1 MNPAI
6 DIQSLKKSFHHRF
19 SIKPDSVALNE
30 INLTIQPG
38 EMVALIG
45 ASGSGKSTLIRH
57 ISSLVLADKH
67 SHSCIQVNG
76 QTVQQAGAL
85 TSNVRDLRAQV
96 SLIFQQFNLVG
107 RLPVITNVLTGMLHR
122 LPLWRTLLQYF
133 KVEEQQLALQALDRV
148 GILHCAQQ
156 RASTLSGGQSQR
168 AAIAR
173 AIVQKAK
180 IILADEPIAS
190 LDPESS
196 RVVMELLTEMKLTE
210 MNQKDQCTVV
220 VALHQI
226 NIAKKY
232 CKRTIALRGGSVVF
246 DGPTNQLT
254 PQLLRDLYGSQVNE
268 ILSLS
273 DHISE
278 LNITPLSIPHP
289 PINNT
294 IESQHAH

>member
-19 SIKPDSVALNE
+19 SKKPDSIALNE

-57 ISSLVLADKH
+57 ISGLVLADKH

-85 TSNVRDLRAQV
+85 SSNVRDLRAQV

-196 RVVMELLTEMKLTE
+196 RVVMELLTEM
-210 MNQKDQCTVV
+210 NQKDQCTVV

-232 CKRTIALRGGSVVF
+232 CTRTIALRGGSVVF

-278 LNITPLSIPHP
+278 LNITPLRIPHTAF
-289 PINNT
+289 NNT
-294 IESQHAH
+294 VEPQHAH

>member
-1 MNPAI
+1 MNSAI
-6 DIQSLKKSFHHRF
+6 DIQGLKKSFNHRF
-19 SIKPDSVALNE
+19 SKKSDSVALND
-30 INLTIQPG
+30 ICLTIQPG

-57 ISSLVLADKH
+57 ISGLVLADKQTN
-67 SHSCIQVNG
+67 SCIQVNG
-76 QTVQQAGAL
+76 QIVQQAGAL
-85 TSNVRDLRAQV
+85 TSNVRDIRAQV

-107 RLPVITNVLTGMLHR
+107 RSTVMTNVLTGMLHR
-122 LPLWRTLLQYF
+122 LPLWRTLLQNF
-133 KVEEQQLALQALDRV
+133 KVEEQQLALQALNRV

-173 AIVQKAK
+173 AIVQRAK

-196 RVVMELLTEMKLTE
+196 RVVMELLTEM
-210 MNQKDQCTVV
+210 NQKDQCTVI

-232 CKRTIALRGGSVVF
+232 CSRTIALRQGSVVF
-246 DGPTNQLT
+246 DGPTQQLT
-254 PQLLRDLYGSQVNE
+254 PQLLRELYGSQVNE

-278 LNITPLSIPHP
+278 LDPSPQIPYP
-289 PINNT
+289 SYIKPIET
-294 IESQHAH
+294 QLAH